1 MAAVALIAL
10 LLAVTVGV
18 TMLGSVVI
26 SRHRAHSA
34 ADLAALAGAAT
45 LVTGRHDACATAG
58 SVAASNSVTLTDCA
72 IDGLDVLVAVEV
84 GTALPG
90 GSAQARARAGP
101 GRPA

>member
-1 MAAVALIAL
+1 M
-10 LLAVTVGV
+10 TVGV

-26 SRHRAHSA
+26 SRHRAQSA

-90 GSAQARARAGP
+90 GSAHARARAGP